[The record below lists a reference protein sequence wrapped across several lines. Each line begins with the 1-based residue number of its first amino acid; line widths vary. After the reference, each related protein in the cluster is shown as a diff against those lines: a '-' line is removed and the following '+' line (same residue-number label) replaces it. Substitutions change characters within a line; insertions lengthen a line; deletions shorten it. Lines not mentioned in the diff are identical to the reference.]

1 MIIYRILIKLLAV
14 GIFLCDNI
22 MYMHILC
29 KYIMTERRSLMRRNL
44 KRILA
49 LALGFAIVIGLSP
62 AVKTE
67 AASATKLP
75 TATFYYER
83 SGKSLTM
90 SHTFWFDGFSSLS
103 GIKSSKTGVI
113 KPAGVTKEKYTS
125 DYYTIDSKGNLVKDD
140 DYSYN
145 YVGLTMK
152 ILKTGSSNISFKS
165 GKKSYVKTFKVK
177 AYQNPLSSLVISN
190 VNNGKTVHNSFK
202 GINTVAFNS
211 KKATKV
217 SVTAKAKGDWRIEEI
232 KITDTISSKDS
243 EDGTVEAKRT
253 YTNGTQKAVISTNH
267 YNSKY
272 NGSVTISLY
281 NKADGGTMTI
291 YAYINPPSKK

>member
-1 MIIYRILIKLLAV
+1 M
-14 GIFLCDNI
+14 
-22 MYMHILC
+22 
-29 KYIMTERRSLMRRNL
+29 RRSL

-49 LALGFAIVIGLSP
+49 LTLGFAIVLGLGP

-75 TATFYYER
+75 ATTYYFEK

-90 SHTFWFDGFSSLS
+90 TRTFWFDDLSSIS

-113 KPAGVTKEKYTS
+113 KTVGVAKETYNS
-125 DYYTIDSKGNLVKDD
+125 GDYTIDSKGNLVKDNN
-140 DYSYN
+140 YSFSYI
-145 YVGLTMK
+145 GLTMK
-152 ILKTGSSNISFKS
+152 MLKTGSSNISFKS
-165 GKKSYVKTFKVK
+165 GKKSYVKTFNVK

-190 VNNGKTVHNSFK
+190 VNSGKTVHSSFK
-202 GINTVAFNS
+202 GINTASFNS

-217 SVTAKAKGDWRIEEI
+217 SVTAKAKGNWMIEEI
-232 KITDTISSKDS
+232 RISDTISSKDS
-243 EDGTVEAKRT
+243 ENGTVEAKRT
-253 YTNGTQKAVISTNH
+253 YTNGTKKAVISTNH

-272 NGSVTISLY
+272 NGKVTISLY

-291 YAYINPPSKK
+291 DAYINPPSKK